1 MFSLVATT
9 VVATSAV
16 AARSFIPAGDMAPMI
31 ARIANDGA
39 YPADEARKREW
50 LAANGYAE
58 PLKGKVKPAVTVLKC
73 PKQLEGAQ

>member
-1 MFSLVATT
+1 
-9 VVATSAV
+9 
-16 AARSFIPAGDMAPMI
+16 MAPMI

-39 YPADEARKREW
+39 YPGDEARKREW

-58 PLKGKVKPAVTVLKC
+58 PLKGKVKPAVTVLQC